1 MTEFNKSEYRGVWIV
16 AEHRHG
22 VLHNISYELLGKG
35 REIADQLKVELAA
48 VIMGDN
54 ITAHAESLIKAGAD
68 KVYVIDNPML
78 KYFDD
83 EAYAGALAQLAEQFK
98 PEIIWTGAT
107 AVGRAFFPRVSIK
120 LNAGLTADCTAF
132 ELDLENRNVF
142 QIRPAFGGNLMAKII
157 TPEKRPQM
165 STARYK
171 VFKAIPLDENR
182 KGEIIKP
189 EIKFDSIKVRA
200 KMIEFIEELETTVNI
215 AEADIIVSGG
225 RAIGSADNFKIIK
238 DLAQALGGAVG
249 SSRAAVDSGWIPY
262 SHQVGQTGK
271 TVSPKL
277 YIACGISGAIQH
289 LAGMQGSDIIIA
301 INKDPEA
308 PIFSRAKFGIVGDV
322 FEILPALTE
331 RVKKG

>member
-1 MTEFNKSEYRGVWIV
+1 MTTFNKADYKGVWVV

-22 VLHNISYELLGKG
+22 VLHNVSYELLGKG
-35 REIADQLKVELAA
+35 REIADALKVELAA
-48 VIMGDN
+48 VLMGDGVSSL
-54 ITAHAESLIKAGAD
+54 AESLIKAGAD
-68 KVYVIDNPML
+68 KVYVVDNPML

-83 EAYAGALAQLAEQFK
+83 EAYAGVLAQLAEQFK

-132 ELDLENRNVF
+132 ELDLANRNLF
-142 QIRPAFGGNLMAKII
+142 QIRPAFGGNLMAKIA

-171 VFKAIPLDENR
+171 VFKALPKDDAR
-182 KGEIIKP
+182 KGEIVKP

-200 KMIEFIEELETTVNI
+200 KMVEFIQELETTVNI

-225 RAIGSADNFKIIK
+225 RGIGNSDNFKIIR

-249 SSRAAVDSGWIPY
+249 ASRAAVDSGWIQY

-289 LAGMQGSDIIIA
+289 LAGMQGSDVIVA

-308 PIFSRAKFGIVGDV
+308 PIFSLAKFGIVGDI
-322 FEILPALTE
+322 FEIVPALTE